1 MLKKKLAA
9 VLAVVAALTLV
20 AAPVTSYAAMSPN
33 TTTSTTKTDTG
44 VVAGVSSKK
53 TKGDGWI
60 KITPTDDPSSNVPS
74 GDTGKIITSFKVTED
89 GTEGP
94 YTYSF
99 DLGPEYGGST
109 IYIYITY
116 VDGTSEVITKVADA
130 NGTVTFTTEKKAD
143 VITLVGEKSDGTAAA
158 KDTSARSPQT
168 GVDTGAVAGVTGVAA
183 VAAAGVALALRKKVI
198 E

>member
-9 VLAVVAALTLV
+9 VLAIVAALTLV

-33 TTTSTTKTDTG
+33 TTTSTTKTNTG

-60 KITPTDDPSSNVPS
+60 KITPTDEHASNVPS
-74 GDTGKIITSFKVTED
+74 GGKVITSFKVTED

-99 DLGPEYGGST
+99 ELGPDYGGST

-143 VITLVGEKSDGTAAA
+143 TISLVGEKSDGTAAT
-158 KDTSARSPQT
+158 KDTSSRSPQT
-168 GVDTGAVAGVTGVAA
+168 GVDTTAIAGVTGVAA
-183 VAAAGVALALRKKVI
+183 VAAAGVALSLRKKVN

>member
-1 MLKKKLAA
+1 MLKKKLVA
-9 VLAVVAALTLV
+9 VLAVVAALTLA

-60 KITPTDDPSSNVPS
+60 KITPTDEQSSNVPS
-74 GDTGKIITSFKVTED
+74 GSKVITSFKVTED

-99 DLGPEYGGST
+99 EIGPEYAGST

-143 VITLVGEKSDGTAAA
+143 TITLVGEKSDGTAAS
-158 KDTSARSPQT
+158 KDTSSRSPQT
-168 GVDTGAVAGVTGVAA
+168 GVDTVAVTGVTGAA
-183 VAAAGVALALRKKVI
+183 VVATAGVALALRKKVN